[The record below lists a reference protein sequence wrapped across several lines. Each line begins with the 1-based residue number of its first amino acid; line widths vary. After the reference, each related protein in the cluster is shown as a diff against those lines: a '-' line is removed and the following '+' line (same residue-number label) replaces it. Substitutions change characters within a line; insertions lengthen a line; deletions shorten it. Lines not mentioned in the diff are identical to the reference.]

1 MKVALII
8 GHKAESP
15 GSVNAST
22 DVTEFEFNKCLVQF
36 VSSILNEK
44 LKGTSLDGQ
53 LETEIVYREIYK
65 DLPAKVNALNPDF
78 IVSFHANAFNASA
91 SGTETLYYYKSSKG
105 KSLALIMQ
113 NQMVNC
119 LELPNRGVKPKSSEE
134 RGGYLLCY
142 TNAPCVICEPFFL
155 DHDEDLITVQAKLNK
170 LANAYANGIME
181 YAIST
186 LA

>member
-8 GHKAESP
+8 GHKAASQ
-15 GSVNAST
+15 GSFNAKT
-22 DVTEFEFNKCLVQF
+22 GLTEFEFNKCLVQF

-44 LKGTSLDGQ
+44 LKDTSLDGQ
-53 LETEIVYREIYK
+53 LETEIVYRELYK
-65 DLPAKVNALNPDF
+65 DLPDKINALSPDF
-78 IVSFHANAFNASA
+78 IVSFHANAHDTSV
-91 SGTETLYYYKSSKG
+91 SGTETLYYYKSSKS
-105 KSLALIMQ
+105 KALALVMQ
-113 NQMVNC
+113 NQISQC
-119 LELPNRGVKPKSSEE
+119 LELSNRGVKPKSSEE

-155 DHDEDLITVQAKLNK
+155 DHDEDLITVQANLNK

-181 YAIST
+181 YAISI